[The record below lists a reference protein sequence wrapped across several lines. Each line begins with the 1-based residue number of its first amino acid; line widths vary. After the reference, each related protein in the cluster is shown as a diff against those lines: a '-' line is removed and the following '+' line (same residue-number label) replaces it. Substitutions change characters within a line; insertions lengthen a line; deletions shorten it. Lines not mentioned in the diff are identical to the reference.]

1 MGTLLKLI
9 FLEMRKHRFARNF
22 GYAAIANVGILL
34 FLIMIGVVDWGAED
48 YAFTTYPLSFMLIDT
63 FARATFIIFGGAL
76 ISKLIISEYR
86 NKTMN
91 VMFTYPI
98 KRHKIIA
105 AKLIIVFAFTFF
117 MIMFTNLLMGAILL
131 TTDHFY
137 PFIADELTGNQALQL
152 LIKYTISSLSAAA
165 MALIPLLFGM
175 RKHSVT
181 ATMVSSIFLVFAVC
195 SGVNGPSV
203 SINSIIVIPLTL
215 GAIGLWI
222 ASLSMV
228 RLETKDVN

>member
-9 FLEMRKHRFARNF
+9 LLEMRKHQFARFF

-34 FLIMIGVVDWGAED
+34 FLLMIGLVDWGAED
-48 YAFTTYPLSFMLIDT
+48 YAFKTFPLSFMLIDT
-63 FARATFIIFGGAL
+63 FSRATFIIFAGAL
-76 ISKLIISEYR
+76 LSKLVISEYK
-86 NKTMN
+86 NKMMN

-105 AKLIIVFAFTFF
+105 AKLIIVFLFTFF

-131 TTDHFY
+131 TTNQFY
-137 PFIADELTGNQALQL
+137 PFIANELTGNEALQL

-175 RKHSVT
+175 RKHS
-181 ATMVSSIFLVFAVC
+181 ATTTLVSSIFLVLVVC

-222 ASLSMV
+222 ASLSLV